1 MQTSLFELAILGMLR
16 DFLVLRDDG
25 LETLIPPRGQSKAVY
40 VAPTRSLVQEKCKEW
55 QGRFGSSLNL
65 MVREFT
71 GDSLENGK
79 EVLQDADILC
89 VTPERFDSITRR
101 NRHGGMGFFSQVK
114 LVLLDEV
121 HLLSDSRGPC
131 LEAGVVSRL
140 KMAQSNMLKENPELG
155 RHIHFRFLACSATF
169 ENIEGMRVFVL
180 VIHYSI
186 YVKLTWLLAFMQMW
200 LHGLRYS
207 QIPSSNLGMKCGLF
221 PLMLL

>member
-1 MQTSLFELAILGMLR
+1 MLR
-16 DFLVLRDDG
+16 DFLVPQDDG
-25 LETLIPPRGQSKAVY
+25 SEAFIPPRGQSKAIY

-55 QGRFGSSLNL
+55 QSRFGSSLNL

-140 KMAQSNMLKENPELG
+140 KMAKCNMMKESPDLG
-155 RHIHFRFLACSATF
+155 KNVQFRFLACSATF
-169 ENIEGMRVFVL
+169 KNIEGMCLIVFEGW
-180 VIHYSI
+180 IHG
-186 YVKLTWLLAFMQMW
+186 
-200 LHGLRYS
+200 H
-207 QIPSSNLGMKCGLF
+207 
-221 PLMLL
+221 